1 VTQGVGVPPG
11 PATAV
16 SDAHARPPGEVL
28 ADLGSGPAG
37 LGEPEAAVRLARFG
51 PNRLPAVPGE
61 GFWSA
66 FLDEIR
72 EPLILL
78 LIGTGVLYSVWGR
91 LVDALTIFAVI
102 SVLLVAEVLNERRAA
117 RAVAALRRM
126 TEPEAAVRRDG
137 LAEFVPVEAI
147 VPGDVVLLEPGRRV
161 PADLR
166 LVSGYG
172 LAVDES
178 ALTGES
184 ADVEKDAGSDVPL
197 RAPQADRATMA
208 WSGTV
213 VVRGRGEGVVVA
225 TGPATELGRVA
236 VEARAVKPPPT
247 PLRVAMREL
256 SRVLTLVAL
265 AFSVLVPLL
274 GATIAGQPFREM
286 VLIGL
291 TLAFATIPEEL
302 PIIVTMVLAL
312 GALRLSRRR
321 AVVKRLASVETLGA
335 VTAIASDKTG
345 TITENRLEVTAVEP
359 AITARATLFTAVLA
373 SGAGSQDDRAADP
386 LEVAVLKAAAAE
398 GVEPGRVRA
407 EHRAVAET
415 PFDSSRKL
423 MSVVYERDDDLGVA
437 VKGAPETVL
446 ARCTGVLVTA
456 AQGGDLREVAILEAR
471 RAEIL
476 ARAAELASRGARVVA
491 VAGRG
496 LATSR
501 RIEGGTTPPEAE
513 TGLTFLGLIVL
524 ADPPRAEAAAVVE
537 ECRTAG
543 IRVLMVTGDH
553 PDTARA
559 VAEAV
564 GLDAHRV
571 VTGPELDSM
580 DDALLA
586 DVLRDTSV
594 FARTSPQ
601 QKLRLVRALHAAGE
615 RVAVT
620 GDGVNDAPALAAA
633 DIGVAMGRRGT
644 DVAREAADMILADD
658 DLATVVHA
666 VAEGRALF
674 ANLRK
679 AVRYYFACK
688 VALIGAS
695 LLPVLLGV
703 PVPFAPI
710 QIILME
716 LFMDVAASATFVAE
730 PPEDDLMG
738 QPPRDP
744 RARFLD
750 RPFVASVLTRAAGL
764 FAAVATAYLVTWY
777 DTHRIGQARTV
788 AFVTWLL
795 GHVLLAVNLRSERE
809 PLSRLGVASNP
820 LMLVWGAATVVL
832 VLVAALVPGVHSAL
846 RTVSPTGGQW
856 ALAVVAA
863 VAGTCWI
870 EVVKLGRSHEPPG
883 GPPGPSEESGEP
895 GEPTEE
901 AASTGG

>member
-1 VTQGVGVPPG
+1 MTPG
-11 PATAV
+11 SPGTPTA
-16 SDAHARPPGEVL
+16 SDAHARPAGEVL
-28 ADLGSGPAG
+28 AGLGSGPGG
-37 LGEPEAAVRLARFG
+37 LGEAEATVRLARYG
-51 PNRLPAVPGE
+51 PNRLPDAPGE
-61 GFWSA
+61 GLLSA
-66 FLDEIR
+66 FLDEVR

-91 LVDALTIFAVI
+91 LVDALTIFGVI
-102 SVLLVAEVLNERRAA
+102 ALLLLAEVLNERRAA
-117 RAVAALRRM
+117 RAVQALRRM
-126 TEPEAAVRRDG
+126 AEPEAAVRREG
-137 LAEFVPVEAI
+137 LAVFVSVEEI
-147 VPGDVVLLEPGRRV
+147 VPGDLVLLEPGRRV

-166 LVSGYG
+166 LREGYG

-184 ADVEKDAGSDVPL
+184 AAAEKDPAGPVSL
-197 RAPQADRATMA
+197 RAPLAERATMA

-213 VVRGRGEGVVVA
+213 VVRGRGEGVAVA

-236 VEARAVKPPPT
+236 EAARAVKPPPT

-256 SRVLTLVAL
+256 SRVLTVVAL

-274 GATIAGQPFREM
+274 GATIAGQPVREM

-302 PIIVTMVLAL
+302 PIIVTMVLGL
-312 GALRLSRRR
+312 GAFRLSRRR

-345 TITENRLEVTAVEP
+345 TITQNRLEVVAVEP
-359 AITARATLFTAVLA
+359 AATARATLFTAVLA
-373 SGAGSQDDRAADP
+373 SGAGSLGDRAADP
-386 LEVAVLKAAAAE
+386 LEVALLRAAATE
-398 GVEPGRVRA
+398 GFEPGRVRA
-407 EHRAVAET
+407 GHPGVAET
-415 PFDSSRKL
+415 PFDGSRGF

-437 VKGAPETVL
+437 VKGAPEAVL
-446 ARCTGVLVTA
+446 ARCSGVLVTA
-456 AQGGDLREVAILEAR
+456 ERGGDLREVSMGEAR
-471 RAEIL
+471 RAETL
-476 ARAAELASRGARVVA
+476 SRAADLASGGSRVIA

-496 LATSR
+496 LEGTW
-501 RIEGGTTPPEAE
+501 RIGTGVTPPEAE
-513 TGLTFLGLIVL
+513 TGLTFLGLVTL
-524 ADPPRAEAAAVVE
+524 ADPPRPEAAAAIE
-537 ECRTAG
+537 ECRAAG

-580 DDALLA
+580 DDALLG
-586 DVLRDTSV
+586 DVLRDTTV
-594 FARTSPQ
+594 FARATPQ
-601 QKLRLVRALHAAGE
+601 HKLRLVRALHAAGE

-644 DVAREAADMILADD
+644 DVAREAADMVLADD
-658 DLATVVHA
+658 NLATVVHA
-666 VAEGRALF
+666 VEEGRVLF
-674 ANLRK
+674 GNLRK

-716 LFMDVAASATFVAE
+716 LFMDLAASATFVAE
-730 PPEDDLMG
+730 PPEDDLMR

-750 RPFVASVLTRAAGL
+750 REYVTSVLVGAAGL

-777 DTHRIGQARTV
+777 STRRPGQSHTV

-795 GHVLLAVNLRSERE
+795 GHVLLAVNMRSERE
-809 PLSRLGVASNP
+809 PLSRLGVRSNP
-820 LMLVWGAATVVL
+820 LLLLWGAAAVGL
-832 VLVAALVPGVHSAL
+832 VLVATLVPGVHSAL

-863 VAGTCWI
+863 VIGTCWM
-870 EVVKLGRSHEPPG
+870 EVVKLVRSRPPG
-883 GPPGPSEESGEP
+883 GGGGPGAADEASEEPAPIDG
-895 GEPTEE
+895 
-901 AASTGG
+901 